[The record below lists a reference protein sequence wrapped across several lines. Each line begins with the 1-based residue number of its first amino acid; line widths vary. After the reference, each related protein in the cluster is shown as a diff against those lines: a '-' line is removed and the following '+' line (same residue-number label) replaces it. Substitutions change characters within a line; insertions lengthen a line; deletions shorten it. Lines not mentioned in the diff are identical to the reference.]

1 MAGANQVKWNKIDEN
16 LIATS
21 HEVDA
26 RIWDIR
32 KGNNPLHYIAAH
44 LQKIYGLDWHP
55 SISTELA
62 TCSQDNTVK
71 FWNLQVIK
79 NKAESYINTNNR
91 PVWRAKYTPLANG
104 LITSQIKQN
113 LDNSLW
119 LWNTNNLDKPVYSFV
134 TPQDLVVDF
143 HFRTNRSQI
152 GNLNENLNETG
163 NYYKTKYNDLRQE
176 YTNFDHDLELENDE
190 NLNTANL
197 STGSKKPPHFTFE
210 IVSWSKDNKLRIWN
224 LDESLS
230 VIDCDVGQLVK
241 YTNRYLQ
248 GNFRR
253 KSIIGGDYIK
263 SLLNNEKKKME
274 TIYNPSEP
282 NEKNGI
288 AINYSSSNPFSRM
301 SEKYSSSNTDLKE
314 LGQTSLANKKTRKS
328 SMAIPKTSPTDLKQE
343 FSFID
348 TSNLK
353 NLKIEEMN
361 AMKRYC
367 VIQAKSMYNNFVYR
381 LKIAFPINYPNNIP
395 PNFYFL
401 DSNTRQFDLT
411 SLRSLTISERGTSKS
426 KTTGGEVASSTKS
439 SSDFDQPKLSQ
450 KDQKLYQE
458 TKVLLLNT
466 LQNTAHM
473 QVKRNRPCLEP
484 CLKEFMAQID
494 EQPNTININVND
506 TLYSSFHDAFVPY
519 VDLQGCVFGIS

>member
-1 MAGANQVKWNKIDEN
+1 MQ
-16 LIATS
+16 
-21 HEVDA
+21 
-26 RIWDIR
+26 
-32 KGNNPLHYIAAH
+32 YIAAH

-55 SISTELA
+55 SKSDELA

-71 FWNLQVIK
+71 FWNLKVIK

-143 HFRTNRSQI
+143 HFRTNRSQ
-152 GNLNENLNETG
+152 LENLNET
-163 NYYKTKYNDLRQE
+163 NYYKTKYNDLRE
-176 YTNFDHDLELENDE
+176 ELTKFDHDLELENDE
-190 NLNTANL
+190 NLNISNL
-197 STGSKKPPHFTFE
+197 SSNSKKPPHFTFE
-210 IVSWSKDNKLRIWN
+210 VVSWSKDNKLRIWDLN
-224 LDESLS
+224 ESLS
-230 VIDCDVGQLVK
+230 VIDCDLGQLVK

-248 GNFRR
+248 GTFKR
-253 KSIIGGDYIK
+253 KSIIGGEYVK
-263 SLLNNEKKKME
+263 SLLNKREEEERKKME
-274 TIYNPSEP
+274 GSLLSEL

-288 AINYSSSNPFSRM
+288 AINYVQSNPFSRM
-301 SEKYSSSNTDLKE
+301 SDKYSSSNTDLKE
-314 LGQTSLANKKTRKS
+314 LSQTNKKTRKS
-328 SMAIPKTSPTDLKQE
+328 SMAIPKTSPTDLKAE
-343 FSFID
+343 FHLMD

-353 NLKIEEMN
+353 NLKIEDMN
-361 AMKRYC
+361 PMKRYC

-401 DSNTRQFDLT
+401 DNNA
-411 SLRSLTISERGTSKS
+411 SLRSLTISELGKPRLGDEEGAK
-426 KTTGGEVASSTKS
+426 

-519 VDLQGCVFGIS
+519 VFRFSITQ

>member
-1 MAGANQVKWNKIDEN
+1 M
-16 LIATS
+16 
-21 HEVDA
+21 
-26 RIWDIR
+26 
-32 KGNNPLHYIAAH
+32 HYIAAH
-44 LQKIYGLDWHP
+44 LQKIYSLDWHP

-91 PVWRAKYTPLANG
+91 PVWRARYTPLANG

-143 HFRTNRSQI
+143 HFRTNRSQM
-152 GNLNENLNETG
+152 GNLNET
-163 NYYKTKYNDLRQE
+163 YYKTKYSDLRE
-176 YTNFDHDLELENDE
+176 EFTNFDHDLELENDE
-190 NLNTANL
+190 NLSTNNL
-197 STGSKKPPHFTFE
+197 SSSSKKPPHFTFE

-253 KSIIGGDYIK
+253 KSIIGADYIK

-274 TIYNPSEP
+274 IHNLAEL
-282 NEKNGI
+282 NEKDGI

-314 LGQTSLANKKTRKS
+314 LGQTSQLNKKTRKS

-343 FSFID
+343 FRFID

-361 AMKRYC
+361 AMKRFC

-401 DSNTRQFDLT
+401 DSNARPFDLS
-411 SLRSLTISERGTSKS
+411 SLRSVSERLVSKP
-426 KTTGGEVASSTKS
+426 KTGDKEEAKS
-439 SSDFDQPKLSQ
+439 SEFDQPKLSQ

-519 VDLQGCVFGIS
+519 VVLS

>member
-1 MAGANQVKWNKIDEN
+1 MQ
-16 LIATS
+16 
-21 HEVDA
+21 
-26 RIWDIR
+26 
-32 KGNNPLHYIAAH
+32 YIAAH

-55 SISTELA
+55 SKSDELA

-71 FWNLQVIK
+71 FWNLKVIK

-143 HFRTNRSQI
+143 HFRTNRSQ
-152 GNLNENLNETG
+152 LENLNET
-163 NYYKTKYNDLRQE
+163 NYYKTKYNDLRE
-176 YTNFDHDLELENDE
+176 ELTNFDHDLELENDE
-190 NLNTANL
+190 NVNTSNR
-197 STGSKKPPHFTFE
+197 SSSSKKPPHFTFE
-210 IVSWSKDNKLRIWN
+210 VVSWSKDNKLRLWDLN
-224 LDESLS
+224 ESLP
-230 VIDCDVGQLVK
+230 VIDCDLGQLVK

-248 GNFRR
+248 GTFKR

-263 SLLNNEKKKME
+263 SLLNKKEEDEKKLE
-274 TIYNPSEP
+274 SNNLSEL

-288 AINYSSSNPFSRM
+288 AINYVASNPFSRM
-301 SEKYSSSNTDLKE
+301 SEKYSSSNSDLKE
-314 LGQTSLANKKTRKS
+314 LSQTNQLNKKTRKS
-328 SMAIPKTSPTDLKQE
+328 SMAIPKTSPTDLKAE
-343 FSFID
+343 FRLMD

-353 NLKIEEMN
+353 NLKIEDMN

-367 VIQAKSMYNNFVYR
+367 VVQAKSMYNNFVYR

-401 DSNTRQFDLT
+401 DGNARPFDLT
-411 SLRSLTISERGTSKS
+411 SLRSLTISERSADKPSVGDEEANSAK
-426 KTTGGEVASSTKS
+426 

-519 VDLQGCVFGIS
+519 VALHSF